1 MPRSGK
7 TTNVKSVKFRTW
19 WVAAVG
25 LASLLLLVVYS
36 VWIASEKA
44 QAIYTRLDH
53 LNSHHR
59 QVEAKLRR
67 LRSDVHLSGI
77 FVRDYLLDTERDH
90 AQEYQDKLAE
100 FRSANLATLAELR
113 SLAVDEHEERIG
125 KLQSQLEEY
134 WRAFDPLI
142 DWTIAEKLT
151 LSARFLRREVIPRRQ
166 AVLDIAQEIEQLND
180 ANLAAQGDDVTRQ
193 QQSFRDE
200 LYGLLWRALVL
211 GIVVALIFVIR
222 LRVLEERSDRQKR
235 AAQDAERHLRE
246 LSQQLVAT
254 QEEERRK
261 LSRELHDHVGQMLT
275 ALRMELGRVDRI
287 SSGNSRLSEAV
298 SECRQLVDE
307 MVRIVR
313 DLALGL
319 RPSML
324 DDIGLQPAL
333 EWQARD
339 FSRRYGVPVDLVVE
353 GDLDTLTDQHR
364 TCVYRVVQEA
374 LTNTIRHAR
383 ARHVVIDVHAGADQ
397 LTLSVTDDGVGVP
410 SSTLRA
416 SDSAVRRGGLGLR
429 GIEERVRELNGTVGM
444 RSAAGR
450 GSTLTIALPLATP
463 EVALARAAG

>member
-1 MPRSGK
+1 MR
-7 TTNVKSVKFRTW
+7 FRTW

-59 QVEAKLRR
+59 QVEEKLRR

-77 FVRDYLLDTERDH
+77 FVRDYLLDTEREH
-90 AQEYQDKLAE
+90 AEEYQERLAQ
-100 FRSANLATLAELR
+100 FKSANLATLAELR
-113 SLAVDEHEERIG
+113 ALSGDEHEERIG

-134 WRAFDPLI
+134 WRAFDPII
-142 DWTIAEKLT
+142 DWTIIEKMT
-151 LSARFLRREVIPRRQ
+151 LSARFLRREVIPRRN
-166 AVLDIAQEIEQLND
+166 AVLQIAEEIEELNN
-180 ANLAAQGDDVTRQ
+180 ANLSAQGEEVTRQ
-193 QQSFRDE
+193 QESFRAE

-211 GIVVALIFVIR
+211 GIVVALIFVVR
-222 LRVLEERSDRQKR
+222 LRLLEERSDRQKR
-235 AAQDAERHLRE
+235 AAQDAEKHLRE
-246 LSQQLVAT
+246 LSQQLVAA

-287 SSGNSRLSEAV
+287 SAGNSPFESAQGTRLATAV
-298 SECRQLVDE
+298 AECRQLVDE

-339 FSRRYGVPVDLVVE
+339 FSRRYGVPVDLEVE
-353 GDLDTLTDQHR
+353 GDLDRLSDQHR

-374 LTNTIRHAR
+374 LTNTIRHAH
-383 ARHVVIDVHAGADQ
+383 ARRVVINVHAGEDQ
-397 LTLSVTDDGVGVP
+397 LMLSVTDDGVGVP
-410 SSTLRA
+410 SPARA
-416 SDSAVRRGGLGLR
+416 TSDSGVRRGGLGLR
-429 GIEERVRELNGTVGM
+429 GIEERVRELNGTVEM
-444 RSAAGR
+444 LSAAGR
-450 GSTLTIALPLATP
+450 GSTLTIALPLAP
-463 EVALARAAG
+463 SEVALARAAG

>member
-1 MPRSGK
+1 M
-7 TTNVKSVKFRTW
+7 KFRTW

-44 QAIYTRLDH
+44 QAIYARLDH

-77 FVRDYLLDTERDH
+77 FVRDYLLDTEREH

-113 SLAVDEHEERIG
+113 ALAADEHEERIA

-142 DWTIAEKLT
+142 DWTMHEKIT

-166 AVLDIAQEIEQLND
+166 AVLDIAEEIEKMND
-180 ANLAAQGDDVTRQ
+180 ANLAAQGEDVTRQ

-200 LYGLLWRALVL
+200 LYGLLWRAVVL
-211 GIVVALIFVIR
+211 GIVVALVFVVR
-222 LRVLEERSDRQKR
+222 LRVLEERSDRQKH
-235 AAQDAERHLRE
+235 AAQDAEQHLRE
-246 LSQQLVAT
+246 LSQQLVAA

-287 SSGNSRLSEAV
+287 SAGNTRLATAV
-298 SECRQLVDE
+298 AECRQLVDE

-339 FSRRYGVPVDLVVE
+339 FSRRYSVPVDLEVE
-353 GDLDTLTDQHR
+353 GDLDALSDQHR

-383 ARHVVIDVHAGADQ
+383 ARHVVINVHAGVEE
-397 LTLSVTDDGVGVP
+397 LILSVTDDGVGVP
-410 SSTLRA
+410 STPLGA
-416 SDSAVRRGGLGLR
+416 SDAALRRGGLGLR
-429 GIEERVRELNGTVGM
+429 GIEERVRELNGTAEM

>member
-1 MPRSGK
+1 
-7 TTNVKSVKFRTW
+7 
-19 WVAAVG
+19 VAAVG

-77 FVRDYLLDTERDH
+77 FVRDYLLDTEREH
-90 AQEYQDKLAE
+90 AEEYQEKLAE
-100 FRSANLATLAELR
+100 FRSANLATLAELQAL
-113 SLAVDEHEERIG
+113 SEPEHQERIQ
-125 KLQSQLEEY
+125 KLQSQLDAY

-142 DWTIAEKLT
+142 DWTITEKIT

-166 AVLDIAQEIEQLND
+166 AVLDIAEEIEQLNN
-180 ANLAAQGDDVTRQ
+180 ANLAAQGEEVTRQ

-211 GIVVALIFVIR
+211 GVVVALIFVVR
-222 LRVLEERSDRQKR
+222 LRVLEERSDRQKH
-235 AAQDAERHLRE
+235 AAQDAESHLRE
-246 LSQQLVAT
+246 LSQQLVVA

-287 SSGNSRLSEAV
+287 SAGHSPPFGSAQSKLEAAV
-298 SECRQLVDE
+298 AECRQLVDE

-339 FSRRYGVPVDLVVE
+339 FSRRYGVPVDLEVE
-353 GDLDTLTDQHR
+353 GDLDALTDQHR

-383 ARHVVIDVHAGADQ
+383 ARRVVIQVNAGHERLA
-397 LTLSVTDDGVGVP
+397 LSVTDDGVGVDP
-410 SSTLRA
+410 S
-416 SDSAVRRGGLGLR
+416 VRRSGFGLR
-429 GIEERVRELNGTVGM
+429 GIEERVRELNGTVKM
-444 RSAAGR
+444 DSAAGK
-450 GSTLTIALPLATP
+450 GSTLMIELPLATT

>member
-1 MPRSGK
+1 M
-7 TTNVKSVKFRTW
+7 KFRTW

-44 QAIYTRLDH
+44 QAIYTRLDE
-53 LNSHHR
+53 LNTHHR

-77 FVRDYLLDTERDH
+77 FVRDYLLDTEREH
-90 AQEYQDKLAE
+90 AAEYQEQLAK
-100 FRSANLATLAELR
+100 FRSANLETLVELR
-113 SLAVDEHEERIG
+113 ALAAGEAADRIA
-125 KLQSQLEEY
+125 KLQAQLEDY
-134 WRAFDPLI
+134 WLAFDPII
-142 DWTIAEKLT
+142 DWTIYQKMT
-151 LSARFLRREVIPRRQ
+151 QSAIFLRREVIPRRE
-166 AVLDIAQEIEQLND
+166 AVLDIAAEIENLNN
-180 ANLAAQGDDVTRQ
+180 ANLEAQQAEVTRQ
-193 QQSFRDE
+193 QQAFRDE
-200 LYGLLWRALVL
+200 LFGLVWRAV
-211 GIVVALIFVIR
+211 GFGAVVALIFVIR
-222 LRVLEERSDRQKR
+222 LRVLEERSDRQKD
-235 AAQDAERHLRE
+235 AALDAERQLRE
-246 LSQQLVAT
+246 LSQQLVAA

-287 SSGNSRLSEAV
+287 SAANAPFDASQSKRLSAAV
-298 SECRQLVDE
+298 AECRLLVDE
-307 MVRIVR
+307 MVRTVR

-339 FSRRYGVPVDLVVE
+339 FSRRAGVPIDLEVK
-353 GDLDTLTDQHR
+353 GDLDALTDQHR

-383 ARHVVIDVHAGADQ
+383 AKHVVISVHAGDDR
-397 LTLSVTDDGVGVP
+397 LLLSVTDDGVGVDP
-410 SSTLRA
+410 A
-416 SDSAVRRGGLGLR
+416 GRRGGLGLR
-429 GIEERVRELNGTVGM
+429 GIEERVRELNGTVEM
-444 RSAAGR
+444 RSATGR
-450 GSTLTIALPLATP
+450 GSTLTIELPLAPT